1 MTKRNSV
8 LYKHLIIVATTLY
21 LFACSSD
28 NTVED
33 DLKSTSTEPRIAIP
47 AESIMV
53 TEPKTTAEEILS
65 KNEIKELKQKAPT
78 LASAIALYNNNMP
91 VNSLPDE
98 GDISELL
105 SYLIIWDGVV
115 GMTWDELNNIP
126 ETSYEMIRK
135 DIFSETGKRFCF
147 TGTVHDIKV
156 DRTITPPVTNAFM
169 YAAYRGYVN
178 VMAVRSSG
186 DILPNSQVDF
196 CGVVTGDTAGYTTL
210 VGRDSAPYL
219 FGMFD
224 LPENK

>member
-1 MTKRNSV
+1 M
-8 LYKHLIIVATTLY
+8 YKHLIVVATTLF

-33 DLKSTSTEPRIAIP
+33 DLNSNSTESSVAIP

-65 KNEIKELKQKAPT
+65 KNQIQELKQKAPT

-147 TGTVHDIKV
+147 TGTIHEIKV
-156 DRTITPPVTNAFM
+156 DRTVNPPITNAFM

-178 VMAVRSSG
+178 VIAVRSSG
-186 DILPNSQVDF
+186 DILPSSQVDF
-196 CGVVTGDTAGYTTL
+196 CGVVTGDTAGYTTFA
-210 VGRDSAPYL
+210 GGDSAPYL
-219 FGMFD
+219 IGMFD
-224 LPENK
+224 LPENKEK

>member
-1 MTKRNSV
+1 M
-8 LYKHLIIVATTLY
+8 YKYLTVVATTLF
-21 LFACSSD
+21 LFACSSE

-33 DLKSTSTEPRIAIP
+33 DLNSTSTETHVAIP

-65 KNEIKELKQKAPT
+65 TNQIKELKQEAPT
-78 LASAIALYNNNMP
+78 LASAIALYNNKMP
-91 VNSLPDE
+91 VNSLPND

-105 SYLIIWDGVV
+105 SYLLIWDGVV
-115 GMTWDELNNIP
+115 GMTWDELNSIP
-126 ETSYEMIRK
+126 ETSYEMIKK

-178 VMAVRSSG
+178 VIAVRSSG
-186 DILPNSQVDF
+186 DILPSSQVDF
-196 CGVVTGDTAGYTTL
+196 CGVVTGDVAGYSTL
-210 VGRDSAPYL
+210 AGGDSAPYL
-219 FGMFD
+219 LGMFD

>member
-1 MTKRNSV
+1 M
-8 LYKHLIIVATTLY
+8 YKHLIVVATTLF
-21 LFACSSD
+21 LFACSSE

-33 DLKSTSTEPRIAIP
+33 DLDSTPTETRVAIP

-65 KNEIKELKQKAPT
+65 KNQIEELKQEAPT
-78 LASAIALYNNNMP
+78 LAAAIALYNNKMP
-91 VNSLPDE
+91 VNSLPDD

-115 GMTWDELNNIP
+115 GMTWDELNSIP
-126 ETSYEMIRK
+126 ETSYEMIKK

-147 TGTVHDIKV
+147 TGTIHDIKV
-156 DRTITPPVTNAFM
+156 DRTINPPVTNAFM

-178 VMAVRSSG
+178 VMAVKSSG
-186 DILPNSQVDF
+186 DILPSSEVGF

-210 VGRDSAPYL
+210 AGGDSAPYL

>member
-1 MTKRNSV
+1 M
-8 LYKHLIIVATTLY
+8 YKYLTVVATTLF
-21 LFACSSD
+21 LFACSSE

-33 DLKSTSTEPRIAIP
+33 DLNSTSTETHVAIP

-65 KNEIKELKQKAPT
+65 TNQIKELKQEAPT
-78 LASAIALYNNNMP
+78 LASAIALYNNKMP
-91 VNSLPDE
+91 VNSLPND

-105 SYLIIWDGVV
+105 SYLLIWDGVV
-115 GMTWDELNNIP
+115 GMTWDELNSIP

-186 DILPNSQVDF
+186 DILPSSQVDF
-196 CGVVTGDTAGYTTL
+196 CGVVTGDVAGYSTL
-210 VGRDSAPYL
+210 AGGDSAPYL
-219 FGMFD
+219 LGMFD